1 MMIEFDEYK
10 VKLNGL
16 KPKLDE
22 LAASLGIERCKEDI
36 ERLHAQ
42 IESPGFWDNAEVS
55 QKVMKQARQVEAK
68 VERYEKM
75 CSHWEDLMT
84 ICEMAIEENDDS
96 MLEELKEGYTALEEE
111 MERERLETL
120 LSGGDGLRFSP
131 VFTSQPSAF
140 PLFGNKITQKP
151 FTSSSA
157 ACCVDSGSFT
167 DAHQTPPC
175 SARVYKTSSRAS
187 SAICASGRSTCS
199 AMSLPDVSPSRN
211 NTVSS
216 CPPQRTFRVS
226 KSAASSNCA
235 VSARPSTIA
244 FHLVGIIVPPSGK
257 NYTAAFAYAA

>member
-1 MMIEFDEYK
+1 MEE
-10 VKLNGL
+10 
-16 KPKLDE
+16 
-22 LAASLGIERCKEDI
+22 SLSCILRGSSGSVRRSIQQTVTLVSVLFPMTVSVSR
-36 ERLHAQ
+36 
-42 IESPGFWDNAEVS
+42 SPGVRRCRRTRLVFVRSVSVNASFAPLTVFS
-55 QKVMKQARQVEAK
+55 V
-68 VERYEKM
+68 
-75 CSHWEDLMT
+75 
-84 ICEMAIEENDDS
+84 
-96 MLEELKEGYTALEEE
+96 
-111 MERERLETL
+111 
-120 LSGGDGLRFSP
+120 SGGDGLRFSP

-187 SAICASGRSTCS
+187 SVICASGRTTCS
-199 AMSLPDVSPSRN
+199 AISPPDVSPSRN